1 MLNLSRLV
9 REECDEKLLCEPS
22 SSKAEGDEALPE
34 SLKSMQKQLTNLQ
47 DQVKD
52 IKFDDKTSKQSLLTD
67 GRRFRSNKFQD
78 CLTNNCA
85 CVHCFICGC
94 GGHIAR
100 CLQEENGQ

>member
-9 REECDEKLLCEPS
+9 REECDEKSLCEPS
-22 SSKAEGDEALPE
+22 SSKAEGDEALSE
-34 SLKSMQKQLTNLQ
+34 LLKNMQKQLNNLQ

-52 IKFDDKTSKQSLLTD
+52 IKFDDKISKQSLPTD

-78 CLTNNCA
+78 CLTNYCA
-85 CVHCFICGC
+85 CVHCFIYGC

-100 CLQEENGQ
+100 CLQAGNGQ